1 MKLEFLLTTKWT
13 QQTITINT
21 STVHADEIAE
31 LKQKKPR
38 TH

>member
-1 MKLEFLLTTKWT
+1 MKLEFLVTTKWT
-13 QQTITINT
+13 QQTVTINT
-21 STVHADEIAE
+21 SKVHVVEIAE